1 MSIKIKN
8 LSYVYDP
15 GTPYELKALDNINL
29 EIEKGSIVGLIG
41 HTGSGKSTL
50 IQHLNGLLRPTAG
63 EIHISGVTINKEK
76 QNLQALRKHVGLVF
90 QYPEYQ
96 LFEETVYKD
105 IAFGPRNINIPEA
118 AIDGVIRQA
127 LINVGLSF
135 DEIAHKAPFEL
146 SGGQKRKVAIAGV
159 LAMNPDVLILDEPT
173 AGLDP
178 KSREDLLKYI
188 KQLHSKEKMTIIY
201 VTHSM
206 EEIAR
211 LVDRVIVMHKGQIV
225 YDDTPVK
232 VFKNVEALKSIGL
245 DVPQV
250 SKIIHQLN
258 AAGFNISEDL
268 ITFESLRDS
277 LLETLRSPHA

>member
-1 MSIKIKN
+1 MSIKINN

-105 IAFGPRNINIPEA
+105 IAFGPRNISIPEE
-118 AIDGVIRQA
+118 AIDGVVRQA
-127 LINVGLSF
+127 ISDVGLSF

-188 KQLHSKEKMTIIY
+188 KKLHAKENMTIIY

-211 LVDRVIVMHKGQIV
+211 LVDRVIVMHKGKIV
-225 YDDTPVK
+225 YDDTPVR

-258 AAGFNISEDL
+258 AAGFSISEDL
-268 ITFESLRDS
+268 ITFESLRDT
-277 LLETLRSPHA
+277 LLETLRSHHA

>member
-1 MSIKIKN
+1 MSIKINN

-29 EIEKGSIVGLIG
+29 EIESGSIVGLIG

-76 QNLQALRKHVGLVF
+76 QNLQGLRKHVGLVF

-105 IAFGPRNINIPEA
+105 IAFGPRNISIPEE
-118 AIDGVIRQA
+118 AIDGVVRQA
-127 LINVGLSF
+127 ISDVGLSF

-188 KQLHSKEKMTIIY
+188 KKLHAKENMTIIY

-258 AAGFNISEDL
+258 AAGFSISEDL
-268 ITFESLRDS
+268 ITFESLRDT
-277 LLETLRSPHA
+277 LLETLRSHHA

>member
-1 MSIKIKN
+1 MSIKINN

-76 QNLQALRKHVGLVF
+76 QNLQGLRKHVGLVF

-105 IAFGPRNINIPEA
+105 IAFGPRNISIPEE
-118 AIDGVIRQA
+118 AIDGVVRQA
-127 LINVGLSF
+127 ISDVGLSF

-188 KQLHSKEKMTIIY
+188 KKLHAKENMTIIY

-258 AAGFNISEDL
+258 AAGFSISEDL
-268 ITFESLRDS
+268 ITFESLRDT
-277 LLETLRSPHA
+277 LLETLRSHHA